1 MCNED
6 QGLIQVDLSA
16 ILDPFDSNQFILEQW
31 EADNLA
37 SLSLLCFWLCWVFV
51 AASGLFSSCGEWRLL
66 SSCSVR
72 GSHYGGFSCC
82 RAQALGAPASVVV
95 VPRL

>member
-1 MCNED
+1 M
-6 QGLIQVDLSA
+6 
-16 ILDPFDSNQFILEQW
+16 
-31 EADNLA
+31 A

-72 GSHYGGFSCC
+72 GSHYGGFFCCMGSKLTGFSNCDVRALEHRLRSCGA
-82 RAQALGAPASVVV
+82 RA
-95 VPRL
+95 